1 MKHLR
6 QYIRRFLTE
15 YDASV
20 LRLAV
25 AGDVMFGRYVGYQYY
40 PLEIKN
46 TFSQVQEIFHNS
58 DLSFVNLETP
68 LFDGRPTW
76 WKKYEMPK
84 DMLQL
89 LEFVVKY

>member
-46 TFSQVQEIFHNS
+46 TF
-58 DLSFVNLETP
+58 
-68 LFDGRPTW
+68 
-76 WKKYEMPK
+76 
-84 DMLQL
+84 
-89 LEFVVKY
+89 